1 MRTSKE
7 IALPLKPDKLLASP
21 HPQTPAVFPL
31 VRFSMTRAYM
41 SLV

>member
-7 IALPLKPDKLLASP
+7 IAFPLKPHKLLASP

-31 VRFSMTRAYM
+31 VQFSRSRAYM
-41 SLV
+41 SLI